1 MNITK
6 EIVKIG
12 ALVNIATC
20 TQSHNI
26 SQIKTL
32 CCQEVAAFGEKEL
45 CGILCICGH

>member
-6 EIVKIG
+6 EIVKLG
-12 ALVNIATC
+12 ALVNIVTF

-26 SQIKTL
+26 SQIETL

>member
-12 ALVNIATC
+12 AHVNIVTF

-26 SQIKTL
+26 SQIETL